1 MNKNRNTDQLFGHMR
16 KMPVEVPFEN
26 VEKFVIAQVA
36 LGITATVATK
46 GIFTKAFLKFHL
58 NSILIMTSTLTAAL
72 VSIIAW
78 NSGADK
84 VTAQKNHKSNFEFS
98 SNALIP
104 DLETEADTPR
114 TTTTK
119 SVSDG
124 AAVSV
129 TTIETDAGTKI
140 KVIENGNQTSVYYNT
155 TNDSNFVF
163 AYASKDQPA
172 TAPYPAAPFH
182 GSFKTTPPVPPVAI
196 TPMTPVACCAS
207 NYDSL
212 SSAIAIALFKD
223 GLITDSANFS
233 FKLNGHSIFV
243 DGKKQDKALWEKYKD
258 IVEKNSS
265 YRMGPFLII
274 TINKNAETDLMSIND
289 QLVPLP
295 PMEPMEPLQ
304 EEFPLQNSTD
314 TLRQTIENYL
324 FKDHLISD
332 TEHYMFKI
340 NGSYLKVNGNKLSKE
355 QWQRYKEII
364 ESSSMNK
371 VNKKFSYAV
380 LKNGD
385 DVRINVENYID

>member
-1 MNKNRNTDQLFGHMR
+1 MNTNRNTDQLFGHMR
-16 KMPVEVPFEN
+16 RMPVEVPFEN
-26 VEKFVIAQVA
+26 VEKFVIAQAA
-36 LGITATVATK
+36 LGITAAVATK

-104 DLETEADTPR
+104 DLKTEADTPR

-119 SVSDG
+119 SIADG

-140 KVIENGNQTSVYYNT
+140 KVIDNGNQTAVYYNT
-155 TNDSNFVF
+155 KNDSNFVF
-163 AYASKDQPA
+163 AYASNEQPA
-172 TAPYPAAPFH
+172 ASPYPAVPFH

-196 TPMTPVACCAS
+196 TPMTPVACCAN

-212 SSAIAIALFKD
+212 SAAIASALFKD
-223 GLITDSANFS
+223 GLIKDTANFS
-233 FKLNGHSIFV
+233 FKINNHSMSV
-243 DGKKQDKALWEKYKD
+243 DGKKQDKTLWEEYKE

-265 YRMGPFLII
+265 YRMGPLLII
-274 TINKNAETDLMSIND
+274 TINKNAENDLMSIND
-289 QLVPLP
+289 QSEPLP

-380 LKNGD
+380 DKNGE
-385 DVRINVENYID
+385 DVRIDVENYVN